1 MLNRYLD
8 KFLLMVMLSV
18 VSLSCLCWGKILFGQ
33 NGAEPTLVKSAV
45 SEEVRTVKQIRNNA
59 TMLSGALV
67 VLSRF
72 VHIAT
77 NEED

>member
-8 KFLLMVMLSV
+8 KFLLATMLAV
-18 VSLSCLCWGKILFGQ
+18 VILSCVCWGKMIFEQ
-33 NGAEPTLVKSAV
+33 NGHEPELVENAV
-45 SEEVRTVKQIRNNA
+45 SEEVQKVKQIRSNV

-72 VHIAT
+72 VSVAT
-77 NEED
+77 EED